1 MKTKNPTPKHI
12 HVTCPVFFMT
22 RLVPLLLLCLMLGAC
37 SIGQPSKPSS
47 FYVLTPQVS
56 MTDSMTLSAN
66 STANTAGSPTGSPT
80 GSTPS
85 PTSTTAPTETTADP
99 KKVIGVGPIKIPSYI
114 DRPQMVLRS
123 GQEVLITLDEFNR
136 WGEPLSDNVPRVV
149 TDMVALHAGPDIS
162 VIQYP
167 SASNRHANVW
177 ITMNINRL
185 DGALGESATLD
196 TWWSIISRDGD
207 LLHAGRF
214 HHSIPVGQD
223 YADLAKAESTL
234 LWLATKAAMEFVEF

>member
-1 MKTKNPTPKHI
+1 MNTKNPYPKHI
-12 HVTCPVFFMT
+12 HATRPVFFMT
-22 RLVPLLLLCLMLGAC
+22 RLVPLLILCLMLGAC

-56 MTDSMTLSAN
+56 MADSTILSAD
-66 STANTAGSPTGSPT
+66 STASAT
-80 GSTPS
+80 GSTTGATPS
-85 PTSTTAPTETTADP
+85 STSSPSTAAPTETTADT

-167 SASNRHANVW
+167 SASNRHANIW